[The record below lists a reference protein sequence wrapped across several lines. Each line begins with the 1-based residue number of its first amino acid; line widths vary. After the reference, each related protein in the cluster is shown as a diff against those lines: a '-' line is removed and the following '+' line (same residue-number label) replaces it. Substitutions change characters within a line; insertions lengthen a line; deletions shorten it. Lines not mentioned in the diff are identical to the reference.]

1 MQKRPHMHTVTA
13 MSQYL
18 RDSQFISQIVKQVQQ
33 MEKERSGGKAKK
45 VYNGGTR
52 WEKTFPEAMMP
63 KLKS

>member
-1 MQKRPHMHTVTA
+1 MHTVTA
-13 MSQYL
+13 MSQDL

-52 WEKTFPEAMMP
+52 
-63 KLKS
+63 